1 VSRVMACGP
10 ARPAWQA
17 IAPYPNRTRQRC
29 NWKPTATR
37 RQIIPFWEWP
47 TVLAPSAS
55 PQGRGL
61 EAHSCHA
68 SPSPSLA
75 LPLPLYLPISFA
87 PSRLLAGCPSLGSN
101 SGNSP
106 HPAPWSHAV
115 SWERMPPPRGPCTT
129 LAPYAA
135 ELAATECHGPC
146 ESRAPCGFVQGGARK
161 YAFGLSNPISSIKQ
175 VYEHRKHCASG
186 AGAELLQCFQAS
198 LHVRVACG
206 LAARMRPPLGALG
219 YSLVSPGDGVC
230 VQWCAAALARR
241 LPQAT
246 HAAPRGPCGIWA
258 PWGP

>member
-1 VSRVMACGP
+1 MSRVMACGP

-29 NWKPTATR
+29 NWKPTATW

-47 TVLAPSAS
+47 KVLAPSAS

-75 LPLPLYLPISFA
+75 LPLSLYLPISFA

-146 ESRAPCGFVQGGARK
+146 ESRAPCGFVQGGRQK
-161 YAFGLSNPISSIKQ
+161 VCLWTLKSNFIHK
-175 VYEHRKHCASG
+175 
-186 AGAELLQCFQAS
+186 AS
-198 LHVRVACG
+198 LRASETLRFRRG
-206 LAARMRPPLGALG
+206 RRAATMLPGQPARTHCMRPCSENALLLGRAWL
-219 YSLVSPGDGVC
+219 
-230 VQWCAAALARR
+230 
-241 LPQAT
+241 
-246 HAAPRGPCGIWA
+246 
-258 PWGP
+258 